1 MAIDQKAAE
10 IAQISCRLTK
20 ACLTKEEVFSSR
32 FNLTA
37 GEFKMLKLFS
47 NDDVLPVKYLIEEL
61 NLTPGRITHLLTSL
75 ERKKLVTRKRHKEDK
90 RVALVGLTAKSR
102 QFVSM
107 LLEEHV
113 ALHQEIMNQMSPKQI
128 DSVMT
133 ALELFLKAMNN
144 WTDRLKAT
152 TNPKKHR

>member
-1 MAIDQKAAE
+1 
-10 IAQISCRLTK
+10 
-20 ACLTKEEVFSSR
+20 
-32 FNLTA
+32 
-37 GEFKMLKLFS
+37 
-47 NDDVLPVKYLIEEL
+47 
-61 NLTPGRITHLLTSL
+61 
-75 ERKKLVTRKRHKEDK
+75 
-90 RVALVGLTAKSR
+90 
-102 QFVSM
+102 M